1 MSFTRFW
8 KIFLALFFA
17 VALTLSAAG
26 CGNKLASTKE
36 ESATVLTIDGI
47 EVPYEQLRY
56 VVRNYMAVLGDETF
70 WTEEKAAE
78 LSEEVFRECFE
89 ILKEQYAVVALA
101 KEYGI
106 SKEDAGIKDR
116 VDAYM
121 ETVITDFGSED
132 AYLAALRAGNMTDAV
147 YRFFLTVTVLEEEL
161 FYAMQATGDIE
172 TDPAALTAIVKGDEF
187 VRVKQI
193 LISNDAGDVASENR
207 KKAEEACQRA
217 KAGEDFDAL
226 VTEYGEDLYMFSNT
240 DGYYL
245 CQGVWYH
252 EFEDAAFAL
261 AVGEVSDV
269 IETPAG
275 YSVLLR
281 CEKDDEYI
289 NNHLTTLFED
299 YKESRLSLTIEEKIE
314 KLTVT
319 TNETFDKYT
328 LLTID

>member
-1 MSFTRFW
+1 MSFARFL
-8 KIFLALFFA
+8 KIFFALFFA
-17 VALTLSAAG
+17 VVLTLSAAG
-26 CGNKLASTKE
+26 CQDRLASTKE

-56 VVRNYMAVLGDETF
+56 VVRNYMAVLGDGSF

-78 LSEEVFRECFE
+78 LSEEVFRECFD

-121 ETVITDFGSED
+121 ETVIADFGSEE
-132 AYLAALRAGNMTDAV
+132 AYLDALKAGNMTDAV

-161 FYAMQATGDIE
+161 FYAMQSAGAIE
-172 TDPAALTAIVKGDEF
+172 TDSAVLTAIVKGDEF
-187 VRVKQI
+187 VRVKHI

-207 KKAEEACQRA
+207 QKAEEAHRRA
-217 KAGEDFDAL
+217 LAGEDFDAL
-226 VTEYGEDLYMFSNT
+226 VTEFGEDLYMFENT

-245 CQGVWYH
+245 CRGLWYH
-252 EFEDAAFAL
+252 AFEDAAFAL
-261 AVGEVSDV
+261 EVGEISDL

-275 YSVLLR
+275 YSILLR
-281 CEKDDEYI
+281 CEKEDTYI
-289 NNHLTTLFED
+289 DSHLATLFED
-299 YKESRLSLTIEEKIE
+299 YKESRLALAIEEKVANI
-314 KLTVT
+314 TVET
-319 TNETFDKYT
+319 TKNFEKYT